1 MSDCTSSEDDP
12 FDDAVDTLDPDPT
25 ISVLGITTTECSI
38 IASVLPLAFKT
49 PTIQT
54 FFAKASKHEG
64 ATCLTSIDYKHVTTA
79 HIRQIT
85 IIDKLRSD
93 NDHLRQRLAFVTELN
108 KSQSTTI
115 DKLNSNDRSHR
126 EQINALTADIA
137 SLKAKLHSALTSSFT
152 ATSRASLLTQSLE
165 DVKSSNQQLRKEIEI
180 LTAPTQTSSIAT
192 QTVSMTIDSA
202 TQTDVATIDTASQ
215 TTAATKTDSVTQTDP
230 VTAAAATTLIL
241 PSKPTPAASLPSV
254 THPMSYAQATATSG
268 LTLTPTKPG
277 LSKAL
282 AKHVNAT
289 QTAPSIPTSTIPLP
303 TSEPAFKGRRGT
315 KPSELHLQ
323 FVSRTDFVNKLQ
335 AKYDGKINHRHALK
349 DAFIKI
355 LNRVS
360 ERLCKRTS
368 KPNKIAVRDILR
380 NNYIDAI
387 FWSPRGNLIIRAKR
401 AIGPVS
407 LEVITAT
414 ITYISGREDSF
425 VILHRPPLSMLRI
438 TDFPTTLSDG
448 QAADPERI
456 LMDLF
461 DDPRLKLASFWHT
474 PRFVTFKGMKPGVT
488 GTLFFSVVDSPDHAL
503 GRSLVN
509 SSVNV
514 YDHQF
519 TLRQWHSRHSEFP
532 RLPPSSFYKQ

>member
-38 IASVLPLAFKT
+38 LASVLPLAFKT

-79 HIRQIT
+79 HIRQTT

-93 NDHLRQRLAFVTELN
+93 NDHLRQRLAFATELN
-108 KSQSTTI
+108 KSACSTI
-115 DKLNSNDRSHR
+115 DKLNSTDRSHR
-126 EQINALTADIA
+126 EQINALTAEIA

-152 ATSRASLLTQSLE
+152 ATSRVSLLTQSLE

-180 LTAPTQTSSIAT
+180 LTAPTPTSSIAT
-192 QTVSMTIDSA
+192 QTVSTTIDFATQTVSTTIDFA

-230 VTAAAATTLIL
+230 VIAATATTLIL

-268 LTLTPTKPG
+268 LTLTPTKLG

-282 AKHVNAT
+282 AKHIQST
-289 QTAPSIPTSTIPLP
+289 QIPLP
-303 TSEPAFKGRRGT
+303 TSTTPLPTSESAFKGRRGT

-401 AIGPVS
+401 AIDPIS

-414 ITYISGREDSF
+414 VTHISGREDSF

-438 TDFPTTLSDG
+438 TDFPTTLTDG
-448 QAADPERI
+448 QAADPE
-456 LMDLF
+456 
-461 DDPRLKLASFWHT
+461 
-474 PRFVTFKGMKPGVT
+474 
-488 GTLFFSVVDSPDHAL
+488 
-503 GRSLVN
+503 
-509 SSVNV
+509 
-514 YDHQF
+514 
-519 TLRQWHSRHSEFP
+519 
-532 RLPPSSFYKQ
+532 